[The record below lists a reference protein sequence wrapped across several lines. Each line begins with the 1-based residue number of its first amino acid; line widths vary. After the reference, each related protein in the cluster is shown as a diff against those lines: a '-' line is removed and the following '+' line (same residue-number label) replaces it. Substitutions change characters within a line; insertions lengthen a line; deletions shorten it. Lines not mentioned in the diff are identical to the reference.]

1 MLTID
6 QIASTPKAHVAAV
19 AQLGSKAL
27 ESVEQIAALNLKTG
41 KAALAESAAYV
52 QDLLSVKSPQD
63 VLALCSGAV
72 QPMAE
77 KVAAYSRELYN
88 IASGANAEF
97 NKVANTQAADVQKQF
112 VAVVDNALKN
122 APQGSEAAVAAVK
135 NAVSTASAAIESV
148 QKAVKQATDLTEAN
162 MNTLAESAPKAAAK
176 TKA

>member
-6 QIASTPKAHVAAV
+6 QIASTPKAQVAAA
-19 AQLGSKAL
+19 AQLGSKVLDSA
-27 ESVEQIAALNLKTG
+27 EQLAALNLKTG
-41 KAALAESAAYV
+41 KAVLSESATYV

-63 VLALCSGAV
+63 ALALCSGAV
-72 QPMAE
+72 QPLAE

-88 IASGANAEF
+88 IASGASAEF
-97 NKVANTQAADVQKQF
+97 NKAANTQAADVQKQI

-162 MNTLAESAPKAAAK
+162 ITALAESAPKAPTK